1 MATSLFDLT
10 VGPYSQVLESA
21 LNFLQKGKDHCGERG
36 IDLAKILATS
46 LYEDMANFHFQVV
59 SLNHHSSKTIEAL
72 SSGEFLPPVGY
83 EPMDYDGL
91 LTMTKASLDTMR
103 EQTPEAINALAG
115 NPITFKLGS
124 NELPFTAENFV
135 LSFSLPNFY
144 FHATTA
150 YDILR
155 QQGVPIGKM
164 DFLGSM
170 KMGM

>member
-10 VGPYSQVLESA
+10 VGSYSQVLESA
-21 LNFLQKGKDHCGERG
+21 VNFLQKGKDHCGEQG
-36 IDLAKILATS
+36 IDLAKIVETS
-46 LYEDMANFHFQVV
+46 LYETMANFHFQVV
-59 SLNHHSSKTIEAL
+59 SLNHHSSKTIAAL
-72 SSGEFLPPVGY
+72 SSGEFLPT
-83 EPMDYDGL
+83 DYDGL
-91 LTMTKASLDTMR
+91 LAMTKASLDTMQV
-103 EQTPEAINALAG
+103 QTPEAINALAG

-170 KMGM
+170 KMGI